1 VLEAAVEALAAAL
14 LFAVGSALQH
24 RASSAARLTGAT
36 PSRLASFVR
45 SVLAN
50 PVWALALGVEGLGVG
65 FHAVALHEGTLVLVQ
80 PLLVTSVVFALVVR
94 RQLDRTTVAVSEVG
108 WAAVLA
114 AGLAL
119 FLVTATPANGSA
131 QPADTVPAVAISAAC
146 AATVV
151 VAAALSR
158 LVGGGARPVLLAV
171 GAGVAYAGTAALI
184 KTSGDVLVANGWV
197 GLLGSWPLWATLV
210 VGAVGTVL
218 NQLAFQAGPLSASLP
233 VIQTVDPVLSL
244 VFGVVVYDEQLRHGA
259 LSLGAEAIGL
269 AATLVAAAALSRGP
283 GARPG
288 DAAGAGGTVRPSVG
302 GA

>member
-1 VLEAAVEALAAAL
+1 MLEAAAEALAAAL

-50 PVWALALGVEGLGVG
+50 PVWALALGVEGLGVA

-94 RQLDRTTVAVSEVG
+94 RQLDRTTVAASEVG
-108 WAAVLA
+108 WAGVLA
-114 AGLAL
+114 GGLAL

-131 QPADTVPAVAISAAC
+131 QPADTVPAVAIAAAC

-151 VAAALSR
+151 AAAALSGV
-158 LVGGGARPVLLAV
+158 VGGGAQPVLLAV

-184 KTSGDVLVANGWV
+184 KTSGDVLVAKGWN
-197 GLLGSWPLWATLV
+197 GLLGSWPLWATLL
-210 VGAVGTVL
+210 VGAIGTVL

-244 VFGVVVYDEQLRHGA
+244 VFGVAVYDEQLRHGA
-259 LSLGAEAIGL
+259 LSLGAEAVGL
-269 AATLVAAAALSRGP
+269 AAALVAAAALSRGA
-283 GARPG
+283 GAGPA
-288 DAAGAGGTVRPSVG
+288 DAAGGTVKPSVG
-302 GA
+302 A

>member
-1 VLEAAVEALAAAL
+1 MLEAAAEALAAAL

-50 PVWALALGVEGLGVG
+50 PVWALALGVEGLGVA

-108 WAAVLA
+108 WAGVLA
-114 AGLAL
+114 GGLAL

-131 QPADTVPAVAISAAC
+131 QPADTVPAVAIAAAC

-151 VAAALSR
+151 AAAALSGV
-158 LVGGGARPVLLAV
+158 VGGAPTGA
-171 GAGVAYAGTAALI
+171 AGGRRRRGLRRDGRADQDFGGRTGGQGFP
-184 KTSGDVLVANGWV
+184 T
-197 GLLGSWPLWATLV
+197 GLLGSWPLWATLL
-210 VGAVGTVL
+210 VGAIGTVL

-244 VFGVVVYDEQLRHGA
+244 VFGVAVYDEQLRHGA
-259 LSLGAEAIGL
+259 LSLGAEAVGL
-269 AATLVAAAALSRGP
+269 AAALVAAAVLSRGA
-283 GARPG
+283 GAGRA
-288 DAAGAGGTVRPSVG
+288 DAAGETVKPSVG
-302 GA
+302 A